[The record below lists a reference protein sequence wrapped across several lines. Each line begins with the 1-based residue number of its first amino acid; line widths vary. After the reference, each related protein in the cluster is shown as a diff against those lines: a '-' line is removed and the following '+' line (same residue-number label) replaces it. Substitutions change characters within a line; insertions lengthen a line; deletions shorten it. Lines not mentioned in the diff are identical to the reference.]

1 MKAIEEEIK
10 NTIHAYGCVTIEM
23 LPYLI
28 RTGLVNWDNPNDVI
42 SVNHYIETLHRA
54 RHIKMDE
61 HYLKKNGVVKPDV
74 YKLHA
79 VWMLIEFMQSMKNM
93 SQIEKDEVLS
103 GLRLIKN
110 GDHDYPILYTFVNTK
125 EGITYRIIALR
136 DGEDAYM
143 QYLCT
148 LLVAYNA
155 QPSDRCIILVWDDK
169 TEEKLKEGFNFPCQS
184 LLVRIQKVSDDFGYV
199 MPKHQMICQQEPV
212 EFAKLHNRFMEYLE
226 AYQE

>member
-1 MKAIEEEIK
+1 MKAIEEEIRS
-10 NTIHAYGCVTIEM
+10 TIHAYGCVTIEM

-28 RTGLVNWDNPNDVI
+28 RTGLVDWDNPNDVN
-42 SVNHYIETLHRA
+42 SVQHYIETLHRA
-54 RHIKMDE
+54 RQIKMDG
-61 HYLKKNGVVKPDV
+61 HYLKKNGVVNPDV

-125 EGITYRIIALR
+125 EEITYRIIALR

-155 QPSDRCIILVWDDK
+155 QPRDRCIILVWDDK
-169 TEEKLKEGFNFPCQS
+169 TEEKLKEGFNLPCQS

-199 MPKHQMICQQEPV
+199 MPEHQMICQQEPV
-212 EFAKLHNRFMEYLE
+212 AFAELHNRFMEYLG